1 MTIEEVKKTIKA
13 HLAELLNMNAEEIGD
28 TDLIIDDLG
37 ADSIVIVQ
45 LYLCCQ
51 EDFGI
56 LVSEEL
62 DLYISQSVQS
72 LSEVVMEKLSEE
84 GR

>member
-62 DLYISQSVQS
+62 DLYIPQSVQS

>member
-1 MTIEEVKKTIKA
+1 MTW
-13 HLAELLNMNAEEIGD
+13 GR
-28 TDLIIDDLG
+28 
-37 ADSIVIVQ
+37 DSIVIVQ
-45 LYLCCQ
+45 LYLSCQ

-72 LSEVVMEKLSEE
+72 LSEVVMQKISEE
-84 GR
+84 AEQ